1 MDAQG
6 DPLKAVVDLLQE
18 PKVGEKADRL
28 QRDVQGRYRGGEC
41 FLPYGMLRPRKVC
54 TYSRLYGV
62 STSTCAWSHKTSKN
76 PKLHAD
82 THRKPDSGHW
92 ARCAASSGG

>member
-28 QRDVQGRYRGGEC
+28 QRNVQG
-41 FLPYGMLRPRKVC
+41 
-54 TYSRLYGV
+54 
-62 STSTCAWSHKTSKN
+62 
-76 PKLHAD
+76 
-82 THRKPDSGHW
+82 
-92 ARCAASSGG
+92 